1 MNFLFLLQEAEAA
14 AHEPNVFSIT
24 TNVMFWTLVIF
35 VILSFVLG
43 KFAYP
48 HILGYAAAREKRI
61 QEALDDA
68 RRQRE
73 ETQALLEQQRAQ
85 LAGAKVEAQGLIAE
99 GRAAADKVRTDLIE
113 RARAEGD
120 ALIERAK
127 QEIAR
132 EREQA
137 IDSLRREAVE
147 LAIAAASKLVSQKL
161 DSAGDRKLVTDF
173 LSGVGSNGATGAV
186 SAKSGGAA

>member
-1 MNFLFLLQEAEAA
+1 MNILSMVLQASTENS
-14 AHEPNVFSIT
+14 EPNVFMFES
-24 TNVMFWTLVIF
+24 NVMFWVVFIF
-35 VILSFVLG
+35 IVLFVVLW

-61 QEALDDA
+61 QDALDDA
-68 RRQRE
+68 QRQRE
-73 ETQALLEQQRAQ
+73 ETEKLLEQQRAE
-85 LAGAKVEAQGLIAE
+85 LANARTEAQALIAE
-99 GRAAADKVRTDLIE
+99 GKTAADKVRAELIE

-132 EREQA
+132 EREAA
-137 IDSLRREAVE
+137 IDSVRREAVE

-161 DSAGDRKLVTDF
+161 DSASDRKIVTDF
-173 LSGVGSNGATGAV
+173 LGGVGAN
-186 SAKSGGAA
+186 SGGVGAN